1 MIIIKNIL
9 YVCCIHLSN
18 HTRNE
23 SLYVDIH
30 NKAARS
36 QVVFEQFQRA
46 IFYLTVRKVARLK
59 TVPFLYIIK
68 YMHLQYIGQLHVGRT
83 QIANI
88 LDFLPAVFTTFENNG
103 RPLNISMTG

>member
-1 MIIIKNIL
+1 MYVAYICLIIPVTNLYTSIFTIK
-9 YVCCIHLSN
+9 
-18 HTRNE
+18 T
-23 SLYVDIH
+23 
-30 NKAARS
+30 ARS
-36 QVVFEQFQRA
+36 QVVFEHFQRA